1 MKNFDR
7 VVLLLLC
14 IGIWALVF
22 KPSSPTAHSGR
33 YCDISGTGIGEV
45 DDTDVRNGRLVD
57 DSVTIISLSG
67 EAYCY

>member
-7 VVLLLLC
+7 IVLLLLC

-22 KPSSPTAHSGR
+22 KPSSPTAHSGQ
-33 YCDISGTGIGEV
+33 YCDISGTGTGEV
-45 DDTDVRNGRLVD
+45 DNRRVRNERLVD
-57 DSVTIISLSG
+57 NSVTITSLSG